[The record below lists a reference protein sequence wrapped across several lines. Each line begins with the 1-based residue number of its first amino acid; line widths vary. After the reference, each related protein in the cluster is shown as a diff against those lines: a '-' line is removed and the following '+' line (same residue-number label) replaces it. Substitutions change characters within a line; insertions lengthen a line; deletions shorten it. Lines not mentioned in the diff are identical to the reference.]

1 MKSLFLYRVLAIA
14 LLWVAACLMPCNAQ
28 TTNATVS
35 GQVTDP
41 SGRAVSDATVVLTN
55 LNTNAPYTTKTNDDG
70 IYRFAAVQPGI
81 YRANVMKDGF
91 ANIVKG
97 DIELHVQDQVS
108 MNFALHV
115 GSVSETMT
123 VEAGAS
129 MIKSTDAAVSTVVDQ
144 TYVKNMPLN
153 GRSFQDLILLTP
165 GVVTQTPQN
174 SPFIGGSSGVGQ
186 TGEFSVNGQR
196 AEANNFTVDGVS
208 ANLGAV
214 AGNTIVTT
222 GGASGS
228 VAGSTALGTTQALVS
243 VDDLQE
249 FRVSSSTYSAEYGRN
264 PGGQFAFE
272 TKSGTNQWHGSA
284 YDYLRNDFFD
294 SNDWFNNYLRSAD
307 PTLTKPAL
315 RQNDFGGTL
324 GGPVHIPH
332 RYSGKDKSFFF
343 VSYEGL
349 RLIQPQAASVNP
361 VPDACFRGQA
371 SACGSTAE
379 SPADTALQPVLN
391 AFPVPNAQNLGD
403 GWAQFIGSWSNPSS
417 IDSTSVRFD
426 HFVGEKLRLF
436 FRFSGTGSAVSAK
449 GSSVQGFGST
459 PSNNTTAKYTMR
471 TYTGGASSIFNS
483 RLSNE
488 FRLNYSSNE
497 TTFRSFFDSF
507 GGSTPIDLLSTTGLN
522 PGASVEIG
530 LCYDFCIQ
538 PSQGQSS
545 GAQRQWNL
553 VDIFRYSIGHHQFKF
568 GADYR
573 RLAPFGIQAS
583 PFVDY
588 FYFDSSWV
596 TNNPSTASS
605 IGQVNGPAYPLYQN
619 FSAFAQDEWKVS
631 PRLNLSLGLRW
642 EVNPSPGVTQ
652 GQTPYTIA
660 FNSSDP
666 NTWTLAP
673 PRTALWK
680 TAWYNI
686 APRLGAAYTLRD
698 TSGWET
704 VFRAGGGL
712 FFDTGQ
718 QLGSYGFIGPGFV
731 SDGALNDPSQGN
743 GLAFPQLPQ
752 IVPITNPV
760 APPYTTKP
768 YGYPTRLRLPY
779 TLQWN
784 GSIEQALGRSQ
795 VLTISYVGS
804 HAARLLRMNN
814 IPAPNNPNFDPQ
826 SFNPQFGIFD
836 NGLTTDY
843 HSGQMQF
850 RRRLNRGLTVL
861 GSYTFSHCIDYGS
874 QNYLFGYKRGSCDY
888 DVRHSFSAAFSY
900 DVPNI
905 GRHGFAEVLLQHW
918 GLDDW
923 FTARSGFPV
932 PLLGGSNYLDPA
944 TGKLLPSE
952 LDIVPN
958 QPLYLYGASCDQA
971 FQGAFLPGGCPGGR
985 AINPAAFTPGSGA
998 GTASRNIARGFGA
1011 WQMNIGVR
1019 REFPIY
1025 EQLKLQFRAEA
1036 FNIFNHPNFGT
1047 ISSFYCSPD
1056 PNNANFYFPG
1066 CNFGQATQSLSS
1078 SLGVESALYAM
1089 GGARSMQFAVKLIF

>member
-14 LLWVAACLMPCNAQ
+14 LLWVAACLIPCNAQ

-91 ANIVKG
+91 ASIVKG

-129 MIKSTDAAVSTVVDQ
+129 MINTTDASISTVVDQ
-144 TYVKNMPLN
+144 SYVKNMPLN

-174 SPFIGGSSGVGQ
+174 SPFVGGSTGVGQ

-196 AEANNFTVDGVS
+196 SEANNFTVDGVS

-272 TKSGTNQWHGSA
+272 TKSGTNQWHGTA

-294 SNDWFNNYLRSAD
+294 ANDWFNNYFRSVQ

-324 GGPVHIPH
+324 GGPVRVP
-332 RYSGKDKSFFF
+332 RMDRGKDKTFFF

-349 RLIQPQAASVNP
+349 RLIQPQAASINP
-361 VPDACFRGQA
+361 VPDLCFRGQA
-371 SACGSTAE
+371 NACASAGE
-379 SPADTALQPVLN
+379 SPADPVLQPVLN
-391 AFPVPNAQNLGD
+391 AFPTPNGQNLGD
-403 GWAQFIGSWSNPSS
+403 GWAEYIGSWSNPSS
-417 IDSTSVRFD
+417 IDSTSVRLD
-426 HFVGEKLRLF
+426 HFVSEKLRLF
-436 FRFSGTGSAVSAK
+436 FRFSDTGSAVSAK

-459 PSNNTTAKYTMR
+459 PSNNTRATYTMR

-488 FRLNYSSNE
+488 FRLNYSSNV
-497 TTFRSFFDSF
+497 TAFRSFFDAF
-507 GGSTPIDLLSTTGLN
+507 AGSTPIDLLSTTGLSSA
-522 PGASVEIG
+522 ASVEIG

-553 VDIFRYSIGHHQFKF
+553 VDTLSYSIGRHQFKF

-588 FYFDSSWV
+588 FYFDSSGV
-596 TNNPSTASS
+596 TNNSASS
-605 IGQVNGPAYPLYQN
+605 IGQVNGPAYPLYKN
-619 FSAFAQDEWKVS
+619 FSVFAQDEWKVS
-631 PRLNLSLGLRW
+631 PRLTLSLGLRW
-642 EVNPSPGVTQ
+642 DVNPPPGVTQ

-666 NTWTLAP
+666 NTWTLAAP
-673 PRTALWK
+673 GTALWK
-680 TAWYNI
+680 TSWYNI
-686 APRLGAAYTLRD
+686 APRLGAAYRLRD
-698 TSGWET
+698 KSGWET
-704 VFRAGGGL
+704 VFRAGGGV

-731 SDGALNDPSQGN
+731 SQGALNDPNQGN

-752 IVPITNPV
+752 IVPIVNPV

-768 YGYPTRLRLPY
+768 YGYPTHLQLPY

-836 NGLTTDY
+836 NGLTSDY

-850 RRRLNRGLTVL
+850 RRRLNRGLTAL
-861 GSYTFSHCIDYGS
+861 ASYTFSHCIDYGS

-905 GRHGFAEVLLQHW
+905 GRHGFVGAVLQHW

-932 PLLGGSNYLDPA
+932 PLLGGGNYLDPA

-985 AINPAAFTPGSGA
+985 AINPAAFTPGTGA
-998 GTASRNIARGFGA
+998 GTAPRNIARGFGA

-1025 EQLKLQFRAEA
+1025 EQLKVQFRAEA
-1036 FNIFNHPNFGT
+1036 FNVFNHPNFGT

-1056 PNNANFYFPG
+1056 PNNVNFYFPG
-1066 CNFGQATQSLSS
+1066 CNFGQAAQTLSS